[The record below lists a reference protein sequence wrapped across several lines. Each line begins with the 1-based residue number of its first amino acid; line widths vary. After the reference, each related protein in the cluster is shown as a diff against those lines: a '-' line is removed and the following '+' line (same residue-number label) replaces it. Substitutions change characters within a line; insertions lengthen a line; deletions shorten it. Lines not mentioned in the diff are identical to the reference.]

1 MYGEFAA
8 TSDSRSTPTRLKITV
23 TVTVDSHAE
32 MIIANCYPSRP
43 LNTSSRHQPVH
54 VHDYVHLF
62 IYLFIQHLLARP
74 KTANKHERSGDSQ
87 PRQAKREKK
96 ERCCQRG
103 KGDRERKRK
112 GGTLIIHGITSD
124 ETVWKAGL

>member
-1 MYGEFAA
+1 MPHY
-8 TSDSRSTPTRLKITV
+8 
-23 TVTVDSHAE
+23 
-32 MIIANCYPSRP
+32 
-43 LNTSSRHQPVH
+43 
-54 VHDYVHLF
+54 LF
-62 IYLFIQHLLARP
+62 IYLFIYLFNISWPVRRLPINMRGQVI
-74 KTANKHERSGDSQ
+74 ANHGKLKG
-87 PRQAKREKK
+87 KK